1 MEENRLKALED
12 YMILDTEIDASF
24 DRIVEL
30 ASDIFDCPIASISF
44 VGKDRIWLKSQ
55 KNHSKKEFSR
65 NKSIFTKHCLA
76 SSEDFFEIQDATED
90 DRFKDYEY
98 VVNPPKIRYYAAQ
111 KIANSSG
118 YVLGTL
124 CIIDYKPKSLNP
136 SQKSIFSKL
145 ADEVM
150 EKIEAHKKHLELK
163 KLNTNISD
171 AKQRFQTL
179 LNNTGD
185 MVFLLNK
192 DNDFVD
198 FYGKEEFLIKDKA
211 EFIGKNINDLNFD
224 KKLLNRINL
233 AIGKSKNF
241 NKSVSLEYQLNHN
254 DDEKW
259 FNMNVSVIKKADSHE
274 TLCVIRNVTKQKETE
289 KRLKLTNN
297 MLEESGRLAKVGGW
311 EFNLISN
318 KLHWTPMLKEI
329 AEVEDDFEPDIET
342 SKTFF
347 KPGRN
352 AEKLEQKVLGCIKNK
367 IEYKG
372 DFEIITKRKKQI
384 WASIVIKPE
393 IYKGKCI
400 GVYGSFQDITDTKKN
415 KNKLKHERERL
426 NNIINGTNLG
436 TWEWNVDTGE
446 TMFNER
452 WAEMIGYNLEDI
464 SPISVKKW
472 NSFTHP
478 EDLEKSEAA
487 LAEHFKLKT
496 DFYQAEVRLKH
507 KDGHWIW
514 VLDRGKVISWTK
526 DGKPEWMFGTHQDVT
541 EKKILENELKQ
552 NVTQFKNV
560 FELSPVGIVITDF
573 RNAKFLDVNKAM
585 QKMVGYQEAELLGKE
600 IWKITYEK
608 KLNKVDFE
616 AIDNLKVSN
625 TIKGVEKKLV
635 SKNGEIVLVSINSLV
650 HTDKDG
656 RKIAISTIQDIT
668 KQKIFEDRL
677 RKSKEEAIKASQA
690 KSEFVA
696 NMSHEIRTPLNG
708 VIGFTDLLM
717 KTPLNEMQHQ
727 YMNTVFQSA
736 NTLLDL
742 INNILDFSKIESGKL
757 QLESEKISLTKLSEE
772 VTDLTKYQAH
782 KKGLEI
788 ILMLKS
794 DVPEFIWI
802 DGIRIKQVLMNLINN
817 AIKFTEDGSIELKIE
832 NLSKSKDKAKIRFSV
847 TDTGIGIAKE
857 NQKKIFNAFIQED
870 TSVTK
875 KYGGTGLGLAISDQI
890 LGLMGSKLNLDSE
903 VQKGSQF
910 FFDLDLDVEF
920 RSNRKLKLETDINR
934 ILVLDINDVN
944 QKVIQ
949 NYLQHEK
956 VEVDF
961 SDNIDEAVRVT
972 KTNDCDVIFVNH
984 NLMKLSGSEA
994 ISRLKKN
1001 EITKNKGF
1009 VLLEI
1014 SSSKEKVDK
1023 NFQYAG
1029 FTQCLLKPIKKRDLF
1044 DLLNGLTSEEHQV
1057 LDYETPKES
1066 KPDDIKFLLAE
1077 DNLINMELIK
1087 SYIKNL
1093 YSDATIHEAEDG
1105 QQALEQFKKH
1115 RPDFVFTDI
1124 QMPIMNG
1131 YELTQAIRNLET
1143 GKIVPIVAITA
1154 GTVKGTK
1161 EKCLEM
1167 GMNDYISKPILQE
1180 SVKKIILKH
1189 RLPGENESAGTA
1201 LKENT
1206 VAESFENNQY
1216 FSKSYLMDMI
1226 DHNEEFYESLIK
1238 IAHESFNQ
1246 SLAELE
1252 YLKDVEN
1259 IEKLQ
1264 KLAHKV
1270 KGTALNLGANHLA
1283 EVSSKVEK
1291 SNPEN
1296 SKEQEKLIKKLRVE
1310 IEKLLTL
1317 L

>member
-30 ASDIFDCPIASISF
+30 ALDIFDCPIASISF

-55 KNHSKKEFSR
+55 KNHTQKEFSR
-65 NKSIFTKHCLA
+65 SQSIFTKHSLA
-76 SSEDFFEIQDATED
+76 SPEDFFEVHDASKD
-90 DRFKDYEY
+90 DRFKNYKY
-98 VVNPPKIRYYAAQ
+98 VVNSPYIKYFAAQ
-111 KIANSSG
+111 KIRNDAG
-118 YVLGTL
+118 YILGML
-124 CIIDYKPKSLNP
+124 CVIDNKPKSLNQT
-136 SQKSIFSKL
+136 QKNIFSKL
-145 ADEVM
+145 TDDVM
-150 EKIEAHKKHLELK
+150 EKIEAHKKHVELK
-163 KLNTNISD
+163 NLNTSISD

-185 MVFLLNK
+185 MVFLLDK
-192 DNDFVD
+192 DNNFVD
-198 FYGKEEFLIKDKA
+198 FYGKEDFLIQDKNK
-211 EFIGKNINDLNFD
+211 FIGKNINDLNFD
-224 KKLLNRINL
+224 QNLLSRIKL

-254 DDEKW
+254 DKEKW
-259 FNMNVSVIKKADSHE
+259 FNMNLSVIKKADTYE

-318 KLHWTPMLKEI
+318 KLHWTPILKEI
-329 AEVEDDFEPDIET
+329 AEVDKDFEPDIES
-342 SKTFF
+342 SKAFF

-352 AEKLEQKVLGCIKNK
+352 VERLEQKILDCIKNK

-372 DFEIITKRKKQI
+372 DFEIITKKQRNI

-393 IYKGKCI
+393 LYRGKCI
-400 GVYGSFQDITDTKKN
+400 GVYGSFQDITETKQN

-452 WAEMIGYNLEDI
+452 WAEMIGYDLKDI

-478 EDLEKSEAA
+478 DDLKKSEAA
-487 LAEHFKLKT
+487 LARHFKLKT

-507 KDGHWIW
+507 KNGDWIW

-541 EKKILENELKQ
+541 EKKKLENELKQ

-573 RNAKFLDVNKAM
+573 KTGKFIDVNQAM
-585 QKMVGYQEAELLGKE
+585 QKMIGYNEDQLLGME
-600 IWKITYEK
+600 IWKITHEK
-608 KLNKVDFE
+608 DLSEKDFE
-616 AIDNLKVSN
+616 AITELKEHN
-625 TIKGVEKKLV
+625 TIKGIEKKLV
-635 SKNGEIVLVSINSLV
+635 TKNGKVLIVSINSLV
-650 HTDKDG
+650 HADKDDK
-656 RKIAISTIQDIT
+656 KIAISTVQDIT
-668 KQKIFEDRL
+668 DQKKFEDKL
-677 RKSKEEAIKASQA
+677 RKSREEAIKASQA

-757 QLESEKISLTKLSEE
+757 QLEAEKISLTKLSEE
-772 VTDLTKYQAH
+772 VTDLTKYEAH

-788 ILMLKS
+788 VLMLKP
-794 DVPEFIWI
+794 DIPEYIWI

-817 AIKFTEDGSIELKIE
+817 AIKFTDEGSIELKIE
-832 NLSKSKDKAKIRFSV
+832 ILSKAEKKAKIRFSV

-890 LGLMGSKLNLDSE
+890 LSLMGSKLNLDSE
-903 VQKGSQF
+903 VYKGSTF
-910 FFDLDLDVEF
+910 FFDLDLEVEF
-920 RSNRKLKLETDINR
+920 RKKYKIQLEADIKR
-934 ILVLDINDVN
+934 VLVLDINEIN

-949 NYLQHEK
+949 NYLQKEG
-956 VEVDF
+956 VEVDY
-961 SDNIDEAVRVT
+961 SHNIENTVKAN
-972 KTNDCDVIFVNH
+972 KENNYDVIFVNH
-984 NLMKLSGSEA
+984 NLLELSGFEA

-1001 EITKNKGF
+1001 EITKHKRF
-1009 VLLEI
+1009 IILKT
-1014 SSSKEKVDK
+1014 SSTKDK
-1023 NFQYAG
+1023 AEDTYQLVGY
-1029 FTQCLLKPIKKRDLF
+1029 TQCLYKPIKKRELF
-1044 DLLNGLTSEEHQV
+1044 NLLNGLNSEEFQTP
-1057 LDYETPKES
+1057 DFETQKDCQS
-1066 KPDDIKFLLAE
+1066 DKIKFLLAE

-1087 SYIKNL
+1087 SYIRNL
-1093 YSDATIHEAEDG
+1093 YSDATIYEAEDG
-1105 QQALEQFKKH
+1105 QQALDQFKAHK
-1115 RPDFVFTDI
+1115 PDFVFTDI

-1131 YELTQAIRNLET
+1131 YELTEAIRKLDS
-1143 GKIVPIVAITA
+1143 GKQVPIVAITA

-1189 RLPGENESAGTA
+1189 RLQDEEKTEDISIE
-1201 LKENT
+1201 ENT
-1206 VAESFENNQY
+1206 IAESSDDNQY
-1216 FSKSYLMDMI
+1216 FSKSYLMNMI
-1226 DHNEEFYESLIK
+1226 DQNEEFYESLIK
-1238 IAHESFNQ
+1238 IAHESLGQ
-1246 SLAELE
+1246 SLAELDQLE
-1252 YLKDVEN
+1252 GVFN
-1259 IEKLQ
+1259 IEKIQ
-1264 KLAHKV
+1264 KLAHKI
-1270 KGTALNLGANHLA
+1270 KGTALNLGANKLA
-1283 EVSSKVEK
+1283 ETALKVEK
-1291 SNPEN
+1291 FN
-1296 SKEQEKLIKKLRVE
+1296 SEDQEEMKKLIENLRVD
-1310 IEKLLTL
+1310 IKKLLTL

>member
-1 MEENRLKALED
+1 MEENRLKALKD

-44 VGKDRIWLKSQ
+44 VGRDRIWLKSE
-55 KNHSKKEFSR
+55 KNHTKKEFSR
-65 NKSIFTKHCLA
+65 SKSIFTKHCLN
-76 SSEDFFEIQDATED
+76 SSNNFFEVQDASKDE
-90 DRFKDYEY
+90 RFENYEY
-98 VVNPPKIRYYAAQ
+98 VVNSPKIRYYGAQ
-111 KIANSSG
+111 KIVNKSG
-118 YVLGTL
+118 FVLGTL
-124 CIIDYKPKSLNP
+124 CIIDYKPKSLNER
-136 SQKSIFSKL
+136 QKSIFSNL
-145 ADEVM
+145 SEEVM
-150 EKIEAHKKHLELK
+150 EKIEAHKKHIELK
-163 KLNTNISD
+163 DLNTNISD

-192 DNDFVD
+192 ENDFVD
-198 FYGKEEFLIKDKA
+198 FYGKEDFLVKDRSEFV
-211 EFIGKNINDLNFD
+211 GKNLNDLNFE
-224 KKLLNRINL
+224 KNLLSKIKQ
-233 AIGKSKNF
+233 AISKSKNL

-254 DDEKW
+254 NKEKW
-259 FNMNVSVIKKADSHE
+259 FNMNVSVIKKSDSHE
-274 TLCVIRNVTKQKETE
+274 TLCVIRDVTKQKETE

-311 EFNLISN
+311 ELNIISN
-318 KLHWTPMLKEI
+318 KLHWTPILKEI
-329 AEVEDDFEPDIET
+329 AEVDECFEPDLES
-342 SKTFF
+342 SKSFF

-352 AEKLEQKVLGCIKNK
+352 LERLEQKVLDCIKNK

-372 DFEIITKRKKQI
+372 DFEIITKTKKYI

-400 GVYGSFQDITDTKKN
+400 GVYGSFQDITETKQN

-478 EDLEKSEAA
+478 DDLEKSEYA
-487 LAEHFKLKT
+487 LNEHFRLET

-507 KDGHWIW
+507 KKGHWIW

-526 DGKPEWMFGTHQDVT
+526 DGKPEWMFGTHQEVT
-541 EKKILENELKQ
+541 EKKKLEFELKQ

-573 RNAKFLDVNKAM
+573 RSAKFLDVNQAM
-585 QKMVGYQEAELLGKE
+585 QKMCGYKEKEILGKE

-608 KLNKVDFE
+608 SLNKNDFE
-616 AIDNLKVSN
+616 AIEELKESN
-625 TIKGVEKKLV
+625 TIKGIEKKLIT
-635 SKNGEIVLVSINSLV
+635 KNGEILVVSINSLV
-650 HTDKDG
+650 HTDKEG
-656 RKIAISTIQDIT
+656 EKIAISTIQDIT
-668 KQKIFEDRL
+668 EQKIFEDKL

-903 VQKGSQF
+903 VHKGSKF
-910 FFDLDLDVEF
+910 FFDLDLEVEF
-920 RSNRKLKLETDINR
+920 RKNRELKLETDIER
-934 ILVLDINDVN
+934 ILVLDVN
-944 QKVIQ
+944 EVNRKVIQ
-949 NYLQHEK
+949 NYLQHED

-961 SDNIDEAVRVT
+961 TDNIDDCVKATKANDYEA
-972 KTNDCDVIFVNH
+972 IFVNH
-984 NLMKLSGSEA
+984 YLKEFSGFEA

-1001 EITKNKGF
+1001 EITKQKRF
-1009 VLLEI
+1009 VLLET
-1014 SSSKEKVDK
+1014 SNSKKLIDE
-1023 NFQYAG
+1023 NHQYYG
-1029 FTQCLLKPIKKRDLF
+1029 SIQSLLKPIKRKDLF
-1044 DLLNGLTSEEHQV
+1044 DLLNGLTSDEHQV
-1057 LDYETPKES
+1057 LDYEKPKES
-1066 KPDDIKFLLAE
+1066 KPDQIKFLLAE

-1093 YSDATIHEAEDG
+1093 YTDATIYEAEDG
-1105 QQALEQFKKH
+1105 QQALEKFKTH
-1115 RPDFVFTDI
+1115 SPDFVFTDI

-1131 YELTQAIRNLET
+1131 YELTQSIRKLDS
-1143 GKIVPIVAITA
+1143 GKMVPIVAITA

-1189 RLPGENESAGTA
+1189 RLPEENESI
-1201 LKENT
+1201 ENYSEENY
-1206 VAESFENNQY
+1206 VAESTENNEY
-1216 FSKSYLMDMI
+1216 FSKSYLMNMI
-1226 DHNEEFYESLIK
+1226 DQNEEFYESLIK
-1238 IAHESFNQ
+1238 IAHESLNE
-1246 SLAELE
+1246 SLLNFEA
-1252 YLKDVEN
+1252 LKDKEN
-1259 IEKLQ
+1259 TDKLN
-1264 KLAHKV
+1264 KFAHKV
-1270 KGTALNLGANHLA
+1270 KGTALNLGAKKLSQIA
-1283 EVSSKVEK
+1283 LKVEK

-1296 SKEQEKLIKKLRVE
+1296 LEEQNKLIEELQLNIK
-1310 IEKLLTL
+1310 KLLTL